1 MNILYNWQLKVPY
14 KINIA
19 IDGHS
24 SCGKGTLAKNIAREL
39 NYQFID
45 SGAMYRAVTWYMLKN
60 NIPIEQFELN
70 PEILNSIQIS
80 FVLNPYRNYYETHVN
95 GKNVEEEIRTMEV
108 SNWVSQVSAISAVR
122 RHLVSIQQEI
132 GKGKGVVMDGRD
144 IGTVVFP
151 DAELK
156 IFMTAKPE
164 IRARRRYEELRK
176 KGMDVDYQ
184 EVLMNIMDRD
194 RIDSS
199 REDSPLKKADD
210 AITLDNSEM
219 TKDDQARIALTW
231 AKGVIQS
238 LNI

>member
-1 MNILYNWQLKVPY
+1 MPQ

-19 IDGHS
+19 IDGQS

-39 NYQFID
+39 DYKFID

-60 NIPIEQFELN
+60 HIPIDQFEKQPELLQQINITFELN
-70 PEILNSIQIS
+70 TE
-80 FVLNPYRNYYETHVN
+80 RNYYETHVN
-95 GKNVEEEIRTMEV
+95 GENVEEEIRSMEI
-108 SNWVSQVSAISAVR
+108 SNWVSQVSSISAVR
-122 RHLVSIQQEI
+122 KHLVNIQREI
-132 GKGKGVVMDGRD
+132 GKEKGVVMDGRD

-164 IRARRRYEELRK
+164 IRAIRRYEELKK
-176 KGMDVDYQ
+176 KGMDVDLQ
-184 EVLMNIMDRD
+184 EVLMNILDRD
-194 RIDSS
+194 RMDSE

-219 TKDDQARIALTW
+219 TKNDQARIALTW

-238 LNI
+238 LN